1 MRRSIRLAK
10 VKYFQYC
17 FNKYK
22 QDARKTW
29 LTINTVL
36 NRVDNKKEFPKYFI
50 VDNNHIYDQDKVANE
65 FNKFFV
71 NIGPNLAERI
81 NTSSTQNF
89 KDYLNATIDNSFQFN
104 NISLQDIIKII
115 DNLKSKTSYGFDGI
129 SNKLL
134 KYVKDELAEPLL
146 LIINQSLTQGQ
157 FPNKLKLA
165 KVTPVY
171 KKDNVH
177 QFDNYRPV
185 SVLSSVSKV
194 FEKVIFNQIY
204 KYFHDNNLFHGSQYG
219 FRSNHS
225 TELATLE
232 FLDRIMIEM
241 DKDKT
246 PLSIFLDLSKAFD
259 TIDHDILL
267 YKLHYY
273 GFRNKSF
280 SLIKSYLEN
289 RQQYVQIE
297 NVKSVPLP
305 IRTGVPQ
312 GSILGPLLFL
322 IYVNDMSS
330 VSNLF
335 YPIMYADDSTL
346 ISTLNIFQ
354 NNLSTN
360 INDEL
365 NRFNTWLCANKL
377 SLNCKK
383 SKAMVFHAPQK
394 RVNYPDIYIDNTL
407 IDYIDTF
414 NFLGVYID
422 KTLRW
427 NSHIDFIACKISK
440 VIGMLNKLKHF
451 LPPNI
456 LLSIYNAL
464 IVPHLNYGNILWGNK
479 NTKIFGL
486 QKKAIRVITLS
497 KYKSHT
503 SKLFKKLGILKFGD
517 ICALHDYK
525 FCFKLENGQLPTY
538 FYTMFKKSTHNYD
551 VRNSNNYAIPLVKH
565 EFVKK
570 SIRFRIPTF
579 FNSMNMNIKSKIY
592 THSIVGYK
600 LYIKKAI
607 ILSYSDLCNVP
618 NCYICNNGT

>member
-1 MRRSIRLAK
+1 MKSLRFNKYKYRRSPWILEGILISIKYRDTLYKSLKSLSTDDIQYIAKKINLQTYNRILKRSIRLAK
-10 VKYFQYC
+10 VKYFQHC

-219 FRSNHS
+219 FRTNHS

-394 RVNYPDIYIDNTL
+394 RINYPDIYIDNTL

-464 IVPHLNYGNILWGNK
+464 IVPHLNYGNIL
-479 NTKIFGL
+479 
-486 QKKAIRVITLS
+486 
-497 KYKSHT
+497 
-503 SKLFKKLGILKFGD
+503 
-517 ICALHDYK
+517 
-525 FCFKLENGQLPTY
+525 
-538 FYTMFKKSTHNYD
+538 
-551 VRNSNNYAIPLVKH
+551 
-565 EFVKK
+565 
-570 SIRFRIPTF
+570 
-579 FNSMNMNIKSKIY
+579 
-592 THSIVGYK
+592 
-600 LYIKKAI
+600 
-607 ILSYSDLCNVP
+607 
-618 NCYICNNGT
+618 